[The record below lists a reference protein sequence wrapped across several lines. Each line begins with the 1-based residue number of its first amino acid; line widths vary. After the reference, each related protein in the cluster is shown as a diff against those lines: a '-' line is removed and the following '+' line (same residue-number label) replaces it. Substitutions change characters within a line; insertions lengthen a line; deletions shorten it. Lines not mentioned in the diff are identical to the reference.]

1 MSNKPQIRN
10 VTLIK
15 SCSIKKAFCQANTI
29 NQQNQFISNKN
40 LSKSASTPMPADSH
54 DYPAG
59 RMLELQER
67 SNIVTKDFSII
78 I

>member
-1 MSNKPQIRN
+1 
-10 VTLIK
+10 
-15 SCSIKKAFCQANTI
+15 
-29 NQQNQFISNKN
+29 
-40 LSKSASTPMPADSH
+40 MPADSH

-67 SNIVTKDFSII
+67 SNIVTEDFGII